1 MADVNLLEEFTKQI
15 AIFET
20 VSKYTIEYGIMP
32 EDGSKMLSV
41 SVLNTDDTLTTTK
54 LSVEDVMYLTEY
66 GTMTIPA
73 RFILK
78 KAYQMIDFNLDVFL
92 ERVLSGV
99 FQYNWSASMVEIEF
113 NNLAQVLENSLR
125 SSLDIIVGSNA
136 TLSKLLKIEDEN
148 KYLYDLKQLKQ
159 YIKVKVNRY

>member
-1 MADVNLLEEFTKQI
+1 
-15 AIFET
+15 
-20 VSKYTIEYGIMP
+20 
-32 EDGSKMLSV
+32 
-41 SVLNTDDTLTTTK
+41 
-54 LSVEDVMYLTEY
+54 MYLTEY

-92 ERVLSGV
+92 EKKVLSGV
-99 FQYNWSASMVEIEF
+99 FQYNWSASMVEELSLIIW
-113 NNLAQVLENSLR
+113 LKVLENSL

-159 YIKVKVNRY
+159 YIKVNQ

>member
-1 MADVNLLEEFTKQI
+1 M
-15 AIFET
+15 
-20 VSKYTIEYGIMP
+20 
-32 EDGSKMLSV
+32 
-41 SVLNTDDTLTTTK
+41 
-54 LSVEDVMYLTEY
+54 
-66 GTMTIPA
+66 
-73 RFILK
+73 
-78 KAYQMIDFNLDVFL
+78 

-99 FQYNWSASMVEIEF
+99 FQYNWSTSMVEIEF

>member
-78 KAYQMIDFNLDVFL
+78 KAYQMIDFNLDVFFGK
-92 ERVLSGV
+92 S
-99 FQYNWSASMVEIEF
+99 
-113 NNLAQVLENSLR
+113 
-125 SSLDIIVGSNA
+125 IVWCVP
-136 TLSKLLKIEDEN
+136 I
-148 KYLYDLKQLKQ
+148 QL
-159 YIKVKVNRY
+159 VNIYG